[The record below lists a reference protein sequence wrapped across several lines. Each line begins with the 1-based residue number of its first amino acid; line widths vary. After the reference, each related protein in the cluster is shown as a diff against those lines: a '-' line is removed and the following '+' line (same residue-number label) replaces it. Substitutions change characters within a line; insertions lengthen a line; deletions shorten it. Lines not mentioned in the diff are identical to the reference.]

1 MFSVFCSLFYKR
13 TFFMRTFLWE
23 HFFLFSILENSE
35 HFPKQRTFF
44 SEMFSFFTENKIS
57 WEQLM
62 KCSQKYF
69 SLDCSLNLW
78 LQKLP
83 KTSKNFQKLPKTSQD
98 FPKLPLRQTPSNSA
112 SNSDFSIS
120 ENVLRILILF
130 SWRTFPKCSHVEG

>member
-83 KTSKNFQKLPKTSQD
+83 KTSKNFSRLPKTSLAANSVEFRLEFRLFD
-98 FPKLPLRQTPSNSA
+98 F
-112 SNSDFSIS
+112 
-120 ENVLRILILF
+120 
-130 SWRTFPKCSHVEG
+130 WKCSQNFNFVLLENISKMFSCWGLVL